1 MKENTVKKRRNPKA
15 PAYNWP
21 LIKGEYLKSD
31 IIDVKSF
38 LYDKFGIY
46 NSNFAKRS
54 TGWRTEKEKFLEE
67 QVEASL
73 AEFKKKRSK
82 IVDENLETMLYVIT
96 REAKRLAKEDKI
108 DSKDAKRYWEM
119 VRTESGLPT
128 RITKMDLEGGIIPFD
143 KAREEFDNKIKNEG
157 TGKTNATTGS
167 SNEGEE
173 RSGVAEKPKS

>member
-1 MKENTVKKRRNPKA
+1 MKKKHSPKP

-21 LIKGEYLKSD
+21 LIKEEYFKSD

-38 LYDKFGIY
+38 LYDKFGTF
-46 NSNFAKRS
+46 NSNFGKKT
-54 TGWRTEKEKFLEE
+54 TGWRTKKEKFLEE
-67 QVEASL
+67 QVALNL

-82 IVDENLETMLYVIT
+82 VVAENLETMLYVIT
-96 REAKRLAKEDKI
+96 REAKRLAKEGKI

-157 TGKTNATTGS
+157 TGKTNATTGP

-173 RSGVAEKPKS
+173 RSDVAEKPKP